1 MEGSIRRH
9 VPHGIEVGVTLS
21 EERINR
27 LIEQIR
33 TGDQSASNALI
44 AGLRECILRW
54 ALVITGDID
63 DAEDVAQNVSLTLHR
78 RVKDFEGR
86 SRFTTWVYAAVRNAA
101 LDQKRRRLRTDHV
114 SIDDDAVAA
123 LTTKTEDVLQQISD
137 HDSARAVRRFFEEL
151 TPRQRELVELVDQQ
165 GFSAAEAAQAL
176 GIEPETAR
184 VHLMRG
190 RRALRAR
197 MLERHPRM
205 FD

>member
-1 MEGSIRRH
+1 M
-9 VPHGIEVGVTLS
+9 TLS
-21 EERINR
+21 EERISR

-33 TGDQSASNALI
+33 TGDQAASNALI
-44 AGLRECILRW
+44 AGMRERILRW

-63 DAEDVAQNVSLTLHR
+63 DAEDVAQTVSLTLHKR
-78 RVKDFEGR
+78 AKDFEGR

-101 LDQKRRRLRTDHV
+101 LDQKRRRVRTEHE
-114 SIDDDAVAA
+114 SIDDDAVIA

-137 HDSARAVRRFFEEL
+137 NDAARAVRGFFEEL
-151 TPRQRELVELVDQQ
+151 APRQRELIELVDQQ
-165 GFSAAEAAQAL
+165 GLSAAVAAEML

-197 MLERHPRM
+197 MLERHPEM
-205 FD
+205 FDR